1 MTSFGLAGRTTQCQS
16 VLASLPLYTMQPSCL
31 MPLLITLSGC
41 VGFLFGFSI
50 RVSLKYIC
58 LAEIRTLLH
67 LKSPD
72 GVTPGVDEGGYAC
85 ETG

>member
-1 MTSFGLAGRTTQCQS
+1 
-16 VLASLPLYTMQPSCL
+16 
-31 MPLLITLSGC
+31 MPLLITLSGS
-41 VGFLFGFSI
+41 VGFLFGLSI
-50 RVSLKYIC
+50 YKGQLKIH
-58 LAEIRTLLH
+58 LLSRDTLLH